1 MTQLPTS
8 TPPPTRAH
16 HGRHPSLPP
25 FLEAAADL
33 RQQIDSG
40 HLPPG
45 HRLPPL
51 REMAGHYGICIAT
64 ARSALKVLQDEG
76 LVYTQQGRGSFV
88 AAPPTAAE
96 DTATAPATADP
107 CECATLGRRI
117 DELTNAVRDL
127 LRLTPQNTT
136 DHQTAPQT

>member
-1 MTQLPTS
+1 MTQLAIS
-8 TPPPTRAH
+8 APPPTRTH

-33 RQQIDSG
+33 RQQIDNG
-40 HLPPG
+40 HLLPG

-51 REMAGHYGICIAT
+51 RAMAEHYGICVAT

-76 LVYTQQGRGSFV
+76 RVYTRQGRGSFV
-88 AAPPTAAE
+88 AARPAVE
-96 DTATAPATADP
+96 DTTTAPATSHP

-117 DELTNAVRDL
+117 DELTTAVRDL
-127 LRLTPQNTT
+127 LRLTPQNSTG
-136 DHQTAPQT
+136 HQTAAQT

>member
-1 MTQLPTS
+1 MTQLQTS

-33 RQQIDSG
+33 RRQIDSG

-76 LVYTQQGRGSFV
+76 LVYTRQGRGSFV
-88 AAPPTAAE
+88 AAPPTAE
-96 DTATAPATADP
+96 DTATADP

-136 DHQTAPQT
+136 GHQTAPQT